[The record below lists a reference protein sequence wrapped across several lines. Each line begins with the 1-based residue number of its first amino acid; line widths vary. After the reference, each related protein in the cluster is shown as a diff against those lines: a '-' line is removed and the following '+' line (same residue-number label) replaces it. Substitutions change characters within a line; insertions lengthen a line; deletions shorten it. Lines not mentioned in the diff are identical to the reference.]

1 VLAPT
6 SWVPDRRLEILMAEA
21 SFDVVGDETFDVI
34 EGKATYSLNE

>member
-1 VLAPT
+1 
-6 SWVPDRRLEILMAEA
+6 MAEA